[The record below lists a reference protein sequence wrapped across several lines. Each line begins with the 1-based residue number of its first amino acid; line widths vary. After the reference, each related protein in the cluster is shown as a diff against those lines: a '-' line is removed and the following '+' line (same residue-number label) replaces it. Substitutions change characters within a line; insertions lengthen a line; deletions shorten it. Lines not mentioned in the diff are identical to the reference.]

1 MWILNAKLE
10 AMTVL
15 AGIYLFKFNTEIIDQ
30 SNDMKFHRKWKNAR
44 YQISIF
50 HIEITKVMIS

>member
-30 SNDMKFHRKWKNAR
+30 SNDMKFHRK
-44 YQISIF
+44 
-50 HIEITKVMIS
+50 